1 MLQCLCTIWLNAA
14 KNYSKTSGTLWNYYK
29 NISDP
34 LINSESFKYKTSNTG
49 KTGKGGNTKEV
60 SLKHLSNFW
69 RTLDM
74 PLDMTWSK
82 NCILTDMK
90 TRDV

>member
-1 MLQCLCTIWLNAA
+1 MELLQR
-14 KNYSKTSGTLWNYYK
+14 YFR
-29 NISDP
+29 
-34 LINSESFKYKTSNTG
+34 INCESFKYKTSNTG

>member
-1 MLQCLCTIWLNAA
+1 MNAA